1 MMSFS
6 FNRDPKSCVKCG
18 TKFKPNCPVQKYCER
33 CKALMIIERST
44 INNLKARKKAK
55 ARAV

>member
-1 MMSFS
+1 MIAFK

-18 TKFKPNCPVQKYCER
+18 TKFKPNCPVQKYCET

-44 INNLKARKKAK
+44 IHNLAKRKAK